1 MEDNIYCIPS
11 VYDIVIWLWK
21 GQMSP
26 GIRIIE
32 ILSVGHTIINIII
45 TSSPTSDISLTS
57 PDGMIS
63 ISLRTILIILSIE
76 FKL

>member
-26 GIRIIE
+26 GISIIE
-32 ILSVGHTIINIII
+32 IPSVGHKIINIII
-45 TSSPTSDISLTS
+45 TSSLGTETSSGDYF
-57 PDGMIS
+57 
-63 ISLRTILIILSIE
+63 IL
-76 FKL
+76 